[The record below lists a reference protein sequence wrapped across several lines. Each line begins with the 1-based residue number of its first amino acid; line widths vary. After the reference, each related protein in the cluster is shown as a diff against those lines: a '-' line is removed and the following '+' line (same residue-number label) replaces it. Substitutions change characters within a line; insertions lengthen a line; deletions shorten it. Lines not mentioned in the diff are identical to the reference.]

1 MKKKSLIIGIKGLNL
16 SQTEFSLLKKI
27 NPWGIILFERN
38 IKNISQLK
46 SLISQIKKCFND
58 KNFPILIDQEGGRVS
73 RLNNIFDFSFYTQ
86 KLFGNIYKI
95 ARERPLLKKSFKIRL
110 IKLVGNYAIK
120 IFVYR

>member
-16 SQTEFSLLKKI
+16 SRTEFLLLKQI

-46 SLISQIKKCFND
+46 NLIIQIKKCFND

-73 RLNNIFDFSFYTQ
+73 RLNNIFDFTYYTQ
-86 KLFGNIYKI
+86 KFFGNMFEKNKMFVFS
-95 ARERPLLKKSFKIRL
+95 ALLMLSFFKSIVFS
-110 IKLVGNYAIK
+110 
-120 IFVYR
+120 FS